1 MPKVGSFT
9 HTITHAVN
17 LSATTSYATA
27 RRHNLDLMS
36 DTIPTGSVP
45 FSGFI
50 DSVTVHMNTI
60 AGGATT
66 LTLRLTSDLAGDNT
80 IFGDTTA
87 TISTGVT
94 TATDGAVTIKI
105 GAIYGSSSDNLYL
118 FWKTDAGTATVDTLI
133 VNWSE

>member
-17 LSATTSYATA
+17 LAASNTYATA

-36 DTIPTGSVP
+36 DTIPTGAVP

-50 DSVTVHMNTI
+50 DSITVHMNTI
-60 AGGATT
+60 AGAAS
-66 LTLRLTSDLAGDNT
+66 LTIRCTSDAGGDQT

-94 TATDGAVTIKI
+94 TATDGSITVKV
-105 GAIYGSSSDNLYL
+105 GAIYGSSSDSLFL
-118 FWKTDAGTATVDTLI
+118 FWKTDAGTATVDTII

>member
-17 LSATTSYATA
+17 LSATNSYATA

-50 DSVTVHMNTI
+50 DSITVHMNTI
-60 AGGATT
+60 AGATT
-66 LTLRLTSDLAGDNT
+66 LTVRATSDLAGDNT

-94 TATDGAVTIKI
+94 TATDGSVTIKI

-118 FWKTDAGTATVDTLI
+118 FWKTDAGTATVDTII

>member
-17 LSATTSYATA
+17 LSATTTYATA

-60 AGGATT
+60 AGATT
-66 LTLRLTSDLAGDNT
+66 LTLRLTSDAAGDNT

-94 TATDGAVTIKI
+94 TATDGSVTIKI
-105 GAIYGSSSDNLYL
+105 GAIYGSSSDSLYL